1 VIHVPSGFSGNL
13 ANAATVSSATPDPT
27 PGNNTG
33 GDTDTPNPQ
42 ADLSATKDDGSGTFT
57 AGTDVSY
64 TITVNNSGPSDAQTL
79 LLSDALP
86 VGTTFVSL
94 ALPAGWTRTDA
105 TAVGANGTITA
116 TLPTLVAGAPA
127 QVFTLVIHVSSGFS
141 GNLANTA
148 VISSATPDPIPGNN
162 SGTDTDTPNPQAD
175 LSATKDDGSATY
187 TAGTDVSYTITVN
200 NGGPSDA
207 QALLLS
213 DALPAGTTFVS

>member
-64 TITVNNSGPSDAQTL
+64 TITVNNSGPSDAQAL

-86 VGTTFVSL
+86 AGTTFVSL
-94 ALPAGWTRTDA
+94 TLPAGWTRTDA

-116 TLPTLVAGAPA
+116 TRPTLVAGAPA
-127 QVFTLVIHVSSGFS
+127 QVFTLVIHVGSGFV
-141 GNLANTA
+141 GHLTIAATC
-148 VISSATPDPIPGNN
+148 SSATPDPPPGNN
-162 SGTDTDTPNPQAD
+162 NGSDTDTPSPQAD
-175 LSATKDDGSATY
+175 LSATKNDSRALH
-187 TAGTDVSYTITVN
+187 AALPIFSYTITVN
-200 NGGPSDA
+200 NSGPSDA
-207 QALLLS
+207 QTLLLS
-213 DALPAGTTFVS
+213 DALPAG